1 MSRIAGLVAAYP
13 DYTDAAEARSE
24 KLHGAWADVPTEAL
38 DADLAEHL
46 VELDNGRVG
55 WRMSVPAVVASWGE
69 MARPFVLPPRASR
82 RFWCRHCACS
92 RRTSRPSSAPRSP
105 SISGTT

>member
-1 MSRIAGLVAAYP
+1 M
-13 DYTDAAEARSE
+13 
-24 KLHGAWADVPTEAL
+24 PTEAL

-82 RFWCRHCACS
+82 RFWCKALRVQPPYVTPEFRAALAEHLGDDLTIADLDCDHMVAHAKPDEVAS
-92 RRTSRPSSAPRSP
+92 LVRKLL
-105 SISGTT
+105 